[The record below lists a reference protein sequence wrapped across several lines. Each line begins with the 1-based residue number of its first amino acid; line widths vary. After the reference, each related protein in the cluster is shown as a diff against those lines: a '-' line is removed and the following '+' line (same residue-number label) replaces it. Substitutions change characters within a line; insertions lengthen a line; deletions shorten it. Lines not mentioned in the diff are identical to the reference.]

1 MAGSFEG
8 KLKKDLGLFDV
19 YAISTGAMF
28 SSGFFLLPGLAAA
41 MCGPSV
47 FLAYFCAGF
56 LILPAMLSK
65 AELSTALPRAG
76 GTYFF
81 LDRSMGPMV
90 GTIGGLGTYL
100 ALALKTAFALIG
112 IGAYLVVFVPELGDH
127 IKLVAI
133 ALTAVFVTINILGAK
148 ETAGLQRFLVITL
161 IAVLALF
168 IIQGGY
174 DTLKIPAD
182 ELGRRFSDFLPHGI
196 EGFVSTI
203 GFVFVSYAGLTKVAS
218 VAEEVKNPDRN
229 LPLGMMLS
237 LSSTALIYVV
247 GVFII
252 VALADPHAP
261 EAQHL
266 HYDLTPV
273 ASTARAFTHWIP
285 ESVMV
290 ALVCISALA
299 AFASTGNAGVMAA
312 SRYPYAMAKD
322 KLVPEKLAELGKHK
336 TPTAA
341 ILLTGAFMILFIV
354 TLDAKGIAKL
364 ASAFQLFIFALVN
377 LAVIVMRE
385 SKIKSYDPGY
395 KSPFYPWTQII
406 GIFISLILII
416 SMGWLAILFTVG
428 IILACLIWY
437 IKYARPRIS
446 RSGTIGH
453 WFARLGE
460 MQDDSL
466 EYEFR
471 GIMKEKGL
479 RQDDPF
485 NEVVASA
492 SFIELDPDDRYEE
505 LVKRASLDL
514 SKKLGVAAEL
524 LEKNFMESTK
534 TGATPVSS
542 GAALPHMHL
551 LGIKKPEMVIARSI
565 HGLDLSV
572 KDVLGEEV
580 TQKTHAFFLLVSP
593 EDNPAQHLRMLAE
606 LANKIDK
613 EGFLDFWND
622 AANTAHLKRL
632 LMNESRYFILNVD
645 KMGGSNDLIGKS
657 IIDINLPEESLVAM
671 VQRGSKVIIP
681 RGKTVLEENDRI
693 IIIGE
698 PKVIEGLRQRYD

>member
-1 MAGSFEG
+1 MGGSFDG
-8 KLKKDLGLFDV
+8 KLSKELGLFDV

-47 FLAYFCAGF
+47 FLAYLCAGF
-56 LILPAMLSK
+56 LILPAMFSK

-112 IGAYLVVFVPELGDH
+112 IGAYLVVFVPGLYDH
-127 IKLVAI
+127 IKLVAVG
-133 ALTAVFVTINILGAK
+133 LTVVFVTINIMGAK
-148 ETAGLQRFLVITL
+148 ETAGLQKALVVTL
-161 IAVLALF
+161 IAVLVLF

-174 DTLKIPAD
+174 DVLKVPPAD
-182 ELGRRFSDFLPHGI
+182 MSNRFSDFLPHGV
-196 EGFVSTI
+196 EGFVATV

-229 LPLGMMLS
+229 IPLGMMLS
-237 LSSTALIYVV
+237 LASTTLIYVV
-247 GVFII
+247 GVFMI
-252 VALADPHAP
+252 VALAPDLTV
-261 EAQHL
+261 L
-266 HYDLTPV
+266 HKDLTPV

-290 ALVCISALA
+290 GLVCISALA

-322 KLVPEKLAELGKHK
+322 KLVPDRLSELGKFK
-336 TPTAA
+336 TPTSA
-341 ILLTGAFMILFIV
+341 ILLTGAFMIFFILA
-354 TLDAKGIAKL
+354 LDAKGIAKL

-377 LAVIVMRE
+377 LSVVVMRE
-385 SKIKSYDPGY
+385 SRIQSYDPGY
-395 KSPFYPWTQII
+395 KSPLYPWMQIT
-406 GIFISLILII
+406 GILISLILII
-416 SMGWLAILFTVG
+416 SMGWLAILFTIG
-428 IILACLIWY
+428 IILACLVWY
-437 IKYARPRIS
+437 IKYARPRIN

-453 WFARLGE
+453 VFARLGE
-460 MQDDSL
+460 MQDDNL
-466 EYEFR
+466 DYEFR

-485 NEVVASA
+485 NEVVARA
-492 SFIELDPDDRYEE
+492 SFIELGDGDTFES
-505 LVKRASLDL
+505 LIKRTSIDL
-514 SKKLGVAAEL
+514 AGRLKVDADKLEAG
-524 LEKNFMESTK
+524 FMESTK

-542 GAALPHMHL
+542 GAALPHLHL
-551 LGIKKPEMVIARSI
+551 LGIDQTEMVIARSI
-565 HGLDLSV
+565 KGLDIEV
-572 KDVLGEEV
+572 MDILGDEV
-580 TQKTHAFFLLVSP
+580 SQKTHAFFLLVSP
-593 EDNPAQHLRMLAE
+593 EENPAQHLRMLAE

-613 EGFLDFWND
+613 ENFLEMWND
-622 AANTAHLKRL
+622 ASNTAHLKRT

-645 KMGGSNDLIGKS
+645 KIGGSNDLIGQS
-657 IIDINLPEESLVAM
+657 IMDINLPEDSLVAM
-671 VQRGSKVIIP
+671 VQRGSQVIIP
-681 RGKTVLEENDRI
+681 RGKTVLREKDRV

-698 PKVIEGLRQRYD
+698 PSVIEDLRKKYD